1 MSDATRR
8 LPQVSAAA
16 ASAQDQLREL
26 LAQLTEAADLLR
38 QEQVALRERGMGLP
52 ADAPGVVKR
61 AQERLNALEPDLMG
75 LQIELR
81 QLRGL
86 AQTAAVI
93 NSTLELGAVLNQVID
108 TVIQLTGA
116 ERGYILLRDRTTG
129 ALEFQVARG
138 LDREQLARD
147 EFRISN
153 TIVQEVVT
161 SGQPV
166 ITDNARQDPRY
177 EQHDSIVGYALRSI
191 LAAPLRV
198 GSEIIGV
205 VYCDN
210 RILAGLFRAHELNLL
225 RAFADQA
232 AVAIQNAR
240 LFEAAQARL
249 AEITE
254 VRDLMNSVFASVAGG
269 LIVLDPAGNVTLFN
283 PAAERM
289 TGTRAGDALGH
300 RLEAIL
306 PALTGPVYPL
316 LAAMRA
322 GSAARAVELE
332 LEYDARGPLLWRVV
346 FSLLRERDGS
356 AIGAALV
363 LDDLT
368 SERRRE
374 QQVAQVRNYLPLA
387 LAENLRSADVAAL
400 GGQEREISVLFC
412 DLRGFTRFSEHLEP
426 EALMRI
432 INRYLTVASDAVHAS
447 GGLVSQYIGDA
458 VLALF
463 NTPLNPQPEHPL
475 RALQAAIRLQH
486 AVRALHAELP
496 PEQRL
501 LFGVGLHTGLAVLGN
516 IGSADRQEFT
526 AVGEAVD
533 MARLLQEQA
542 EGGEIILSATA
553 REAAGPALEA
563 EPATPRQPSRRHDLP
578 PIFRFVA
585 LREGATNLDG
595 EGEGRPSA

>member
-8 LPQVSAAA
+8 LPQVNAPAAVT
-16 ASAQDQLREL
+16 AQDQLREL
-26 LAQLTEAADLLR
+26 LGQLTEATALLR
-38 QEQVALRERGMGLP
+38 QEQAALRDRGMGLP
-52 ADAPGVVKR
+52 ADAAGVVKR
-61 AQERLNALEPDLMG
+61 AQERLNALGPDLTG

-93 NSTLELGAVLNQVID
+93 NSTLELGAVLNQVMD

-116 ERGYILLRDRTTG
+116 ERGYILLRDRATG

-198 GSEIIGV
+198 GIEIIGV

-283 PAAERM
+283 PAAERV
-289 TGTRAGDALGH
+289 TGTQARDALGH

-306 PALTGPVYPL
+306 PALTQPVFPL
-316 LAAMRA
+316 LAAMNA
-322 GSAARAVELE
+322 ESAARTVEIE

-387 LAENLRSADVAAL
+387 LADNLRSADVAAL
-400 GGQEREISVLFC
+400 GGQEREISALFC

-426 EALMRI
+426 ETLMRV
-432 INRYLTVASDAVHAS
+432 INRYLTVASDAIHSS

-463 NTPLNPQPEHPL
+463 NTPLNPQPEHTL

-486 AVRALHAELP
+486 AVQILHVELP

-501 LFGVGLHTGLAVLGN
+501 LFGAGLHTGLAVLGN
-516 IGSADRQEFT
+516 IGSAERQEFT

-542 EGGEIILSATA
+542 EGGEIILSAAA
-553 REAAGPALEA
+553 RQAAGAALDA
-563 EPATPRQPSRRHDLP
+563 EPAAPRQPSRRHDLP
-578 PIFRFVA
+578 PLFRFVA

-595 EGEGRPSA
+595 GAD